1 MASSSLLQID
11 LYAQPVGEPSRPSH
25 HLSPAPHPITLG
37 INATNSRRS
46 SVESSASDD
55 VLAFGASN
63 QGYENHLSGSNR
75 DGLPAYDD
83 GDGDG
88 DDLDSSKRQHLLSS
102 AETSRRERDSIEDHG
117 AGRDRLGYDRHRRS
131 GGDTGVVGTEP
142 GHERHRHASVEM
154 KKALWWKNVVITGI
168 FVLSWYT
175 FATLLSLYNKWMF
188 SPQYYG
194 FSYPLFV
201 TACHMVVQFFLA
213 SFIRVAFAKQYRPK
227 ERPTRKEYVT
237 KILPTAASTGGDI
250 GLSNLSLKT
259 ITLSLYT
266 MCKSSTLIFVL
277 LFAFAFKL
285 EKYSLR
291 LISVISLISFGVFC
305 MVFNTTAVSIPG
317 IVMVFVASG
326 LGGLRWAL
334 TELVMHKKGMGLSN
348 PFATIFWLAPLM
360 AITLAPVSM
369 ALEGW
374 FTIFGGEFF
383 TGFQA
388 VKTIGVIVFPGALAF
403 AMVAS
408 EYFIIQR
415 AGVVPLSIAGIF
427 KEVSTISISAW
438 VFGDQLTSLN
448 IVGVVITIGGIALYS
463 FHKYQKS
470 ISSTVELDAHGN
482 PVKED
487 DTAPLMGTASHRYVT
502 ASQNDR
508 DGDRDQDR
516 ILGDIALSTSA
527 SGSRPPSAINEQVPL
542 DSLNNH
548 GKAAR
553 SKLKSYPYSKNGPE
567 AEAETDEERTNRLR
581 DDFEGWD
588 RPENDDWSG
597 SGSDDE
603 EEADEVDT
611 DEVDRRRNQRLNA
624 GGGGAGSKG
633 GSGRSRWGEWWDKA
647 M

>member
-1 MASSSLLQID
+1 MVASSPPQPGSYSQPLSGPSGSQVAGLNGSSSTHERRYSID
-11 LYAQPVGEPSRPSH
+11 
-25 HLSPAPHPITLG
+25 
-37 INATNSRRS
+37 
-46 SVESSASDD
+46 SSASDD
-55 VLAFGASN
+55 ILAVGTEEQAFRSTGKSSDVDR
-63 QGYENHLSGSNR
+63 GR
-75 DGLPAYDD
+75 DILPAYEDAEDYLDSPRRQPSLSAGPATRERKSSEGDD
-83 GDGDG
+83 GTHRA
-88 DDLDSSKRQHLLSS
+88 DS
-102 AETSRRERDSIEDHG
+102 
-117 AGRDRLGYDRHRRS
+117 RLEYDRRS
-131 GGDTGVVGTEP
+131 EGDMGVAGVEP
-142 GHERHRHASVEM
+142 GHERHRHASLEM

-213 SFIRVAFAKQYRPK
+213 SLIRVVFAKQYRPK

-277 LFAFAFKL
+277 LFAFTFKL
-285 EKYSLR
+285 EQYSLR

-317 IVMVFVASG
+317 IVMVFVASA

-369 ALEGW
+369 GLEGW
-374 FTIFGGEFF
+374 FTIFGSEFF
-383 TGFQA
+383 AGFQA
-388 VKTIGVIVFPGALAF
+388 VKTIGVIIFPGALAF

-438 VFGDQLTSLN
+438 VFGDQLTGLN
-448 IVGVVITIGGIALYS
+448 IVGVFITVAGIALYS

-470 ISSTVELDAHGN
+470 IATTVELDAHGL

-502 ASQNDR
+502 AAQNE
-508 DGDRDQDR
+508 RDQNR
-516 ILGDIALSTSA
+516 TSGDIALGSA
-527 SGSRPPSAINEQVPL
+527 SGSRSPSQLDEVPL
-542 DSLNNH
+542 DSLNSG
-548 GKAAR
+548 GKTRPRQGRVIAQ
-553 SKLKSYPYSKNGPE
+553 

-588 RPENDDWSG
+588 RPDHDEWGG
-597 SGSDDE
+597 SEDE
-603 EEADEVDT
+603 EEEVDQDEV
-611 DEVDRRRNQRLNA
+611 ERRRNQRLDVS
-624 GGGGAGSKG
+624 GADGSKG
-633 GSGRSRWGEWWDKA
+633 TGGRRWGDWWDRS